1 MIMKETKMKN
11 KNFKRVISIALSALT
26 LVSAITAMAC
36 TASAANLEEE
46 QTQINDLADITI
58 EVADAEGLVLISNPE
73 ATGVF
78 TVDLDSVKD

>member
-11 KNFKRVISIALSALT
+11 KKFKRVAAIALSALT

-58 EVADAEGLVLISNPE
+58 EVANAEGLVLISNPE
-73 ATGVF
+73 ATGVY
-78 TVDLDSVKD
+78 TVDLDSVND